1 MGQAVI
7 EADHHVARVSRVLDD
22 FRRRGAS
29 TAETRAESSD
39 IEDAGHFAVARRFV
53 Q

>member
-1 MGQAVI
+1 MGQVFI
-7 EADHHVARVSRVLDD
+7 EADHHVARLSRVLDD
-22 FRRRGAS
+22 SGHRGES
-29 TAETRAESSD
+29 TAETRAESFD